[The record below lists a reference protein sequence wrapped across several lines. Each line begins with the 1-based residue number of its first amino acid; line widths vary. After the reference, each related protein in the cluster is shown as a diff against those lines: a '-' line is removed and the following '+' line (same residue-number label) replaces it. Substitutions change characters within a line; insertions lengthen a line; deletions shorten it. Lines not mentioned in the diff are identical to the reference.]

1 MHSALKRVFIGD
13 DATDSIIAADYNGNR
28 VDSVRGIDGV
38 FDLALSDD
46 GATLYAA
53 ARGSHEI
60 VALDAAT
67 LDVKAR
73 YPVAASI
80 GPLYL
85 EFTSQ
90 KVWFT
95 YEDPSDGYGN
105 LARSTRR
112 RPRPTEARRWHSDSS
127 RTPVPRSTAAHGS
140 TVTRPRP
147 GLLALGATDFD
158 DTARDM
164 MLSSMS
170 PALHRS

>member
-1 MHSALKRVFIGD
+1 MSAVTAGPAAAATIGSPAGIVVHSALKRVFIGD

-80 GPLYL
+80 RPAVPGVHQPEGLVHLRGPVRRLR
-85 EFTSQ
+85 Q
-90 KVWFT
+90 PGRGRPGG
-95 YEDPSDGYGN
+95 DPGRRKRGGGTQTAP
-105 LARSTRR
+105 ARQSRDQRR
-112 RPRPTEARRWHSDSS
+112 R
-127 RTPVPRSTAAHGS
+127 
-140 TVTRPRP
+140 
-147 GLLALGATDFD
+147 TD
-158 DTARDM
+158 RQ
-164 MLSSMS
+164 
-170 PALHRS
+170 